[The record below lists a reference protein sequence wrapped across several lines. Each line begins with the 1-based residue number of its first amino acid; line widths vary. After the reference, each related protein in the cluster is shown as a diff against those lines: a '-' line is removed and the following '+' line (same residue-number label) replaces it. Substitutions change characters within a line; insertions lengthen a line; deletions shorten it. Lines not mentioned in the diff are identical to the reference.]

1 MMTQTEVTEVMGSG
15 GPYRHPVLEQ
25 LRLLPVSVDVAT
37 LSGTSLAQQFVFV
50 SVLP

>member
-1 MMTQTEVTEVMGSG
+1 MTQTEAPEMMGRG
-15 GPYRHPVLEQ
+15 GPYRHPVSEQ
-25 LRLLPVSVDVAT
+25 LRLLPVSVAVAT